1 MQPCDPFCSVVRS
14 GIHAH
19 GSRYAERPALA
30 RLMPQP
36 RPTAIIRAIHLARN
50 AYCPMSLSTARTS
63 CLEVGYLTGGDED
76 APPVVLLHG
85 FPDDAHCW
93 DPIAAALVEHGFRT
107 LAPFLRGF
115 GPTRF
120 LDTNRMRSGEITA
133 LAHDV
138 LEFANA
144 LKLGSFLLVG
154 HDWGAR
160 AAYAATALAPHRVSG
175 LIALS
180 VGYGTSTPGQPP
192 PSFEQARA
200 YWYQWY
206 LGHPLGR
213 AALAADRR
221 AFCQRLWETWSPG
234 WRIDAAAFATT
245 AQSFDNPDFV
255 DVAVHSYRHRWG
267 GVPGDPRYEHAQ
279 KLLAALPP
287 ITAPTTVL
295 HGADDGATLPESTDH
310 RAHHFRGSYDRRVLP
325 GVGHFIPRERPD
337 VVLEAILE
345 RAHGDSR

>member
-1 MQPCDPFCSVVRS
+1 MPLRSV
-14 GIHAH
+14 
-19 GSRYAERPALA
+19 
-30 RLMPQP
+30 
-36 RPTAIIRAIHLARN
+36 
-50 AYCPMSLSTARTS
+50 RTS
-63 CLEVGYLTGGDED
+63 CLDMAYQALGDEG
-76 APPVVLLHG
+76 APPIILVHG
-85 FPDDAHCW
+85 FPDDPTCW
-93 DPIAAALVEHGFRT
+93 DPIVEALAARGFRT

-120 LDTNRMRSGEITA
+120 LDPNRPRSGEIAA

-144 LKLGSFLLVG
+144 LKLGSFVLVG

-180 VGYGTSTPGQPP
+180 VGYGAHPPGQPP
-192 PSFEQARA
+192 SFDQARA

-206 LGHPLGR
+206 FGHALGR

-221 AFCQRLWETWSPG
+221 GFCRELWTTWSPG
-234 WRIDAAAFATT
+234 WQFREEDFAIAAK
-245 AQSFDNPDFV
+245 SFDNTDFV

-267 GVPGDPRYEHAQ
+267 GTPGDSRYEHAQ

-287 ITAPTTVL
+287 ITAPTTLL
-295 HGADDGATLPESTDH
+295 HGADDQATLAASTEGREH
-310 RAHHFRGSYDRRVLP
+310 LFRGSYVRRVLP
-325 GVGHFIPRERPD
+325 GVGHFIPRECPD
-337 VVLEAILE
+337 LVLEAILE
-345 RAHGDSR
+345 RVHAEPR